1 MEEKAV
7 AGSPSRDSA
16 RASRSLTSGKIVP
29 SFLVAIAGRFG
40 AGILFGFLAQ
50 EVVMTDS
57 AAVESAARPL
67 PTSSGTETLRNF
79 VGRRWVDSRAR
90 EHLDVHNP
98 ATGEVIARTPLSTAE
113 DLDAAVAAAKG
124 AFPAWRDTPPVIRA
138 RAMFRFKNVLEEDFE
153 ELARIVTT
161 EHGKTL
167 EESRGSV
174 RRGIECVEA
183 ACGTPSLA
191 MGYGLENIAA
201 GIDCQVIRQPIGV
214 CAAIGPFNFPAMV
227 PLWFLPFAVAT
238 GNTFIVKPSEQV
250 PLSQKRI
257 FELLERCDL
266 PPGVVNLVNGGREAV
281 EAICDHPDIR
291 AVSFVGSTPVARAVY
306 QRATHAG
313 KRVQAL
319 GGAKNFVVVMPD
331 ADLDRSIPAIAE
343 SFYGCAGERCLAG
356 SVLVPVGDAH
366 RPARDRMVDAAKSLK
381 IGDGAQPGVA
391 MGPVISA
398 RHRERV
404 VGYIEK
410 GVAEGAELLLDGRG
424 VRVPGRERGFFL
436 GPTIFDGV
444 TPTMSI
450 GREEIFGPVASITPV
465 RTLEEAIAVMHAH
478 PNANATSIFTSSG
491 KAAREFARLASASMV
506 GVNIGVAA
514 PMAHFPFGGAKDS
527 FFGDLKVHGRDTFEF
542 YTDKKVV
549 ISRWF

>member
-1 MEEKAV
+1 MTESSTMNA
-7 AGSPSRDSA
+7 ALPSRDESSA
-16 RASRSLTSGKIVP
+16 TV
-29 SFLVAIAGRFG
+29 
-40 AGILFGFLAQ
+40 
-50 EVVMTDS
+50 
-57 AAVESAARPL
+57 
-67 PTSSGTETLRNF
+67 LRNF
-79 VGRRWVDSRAR
+79 VGGRWVESRAR
-90 EHLDVHNP
+90 DRLDVHNP

-113 DLDAAVAAAKG
+113 DLDTAVQAAKK
-124 AFPAWRDTPPVIRA
+124 AFPVWRDTPVVVRA
-138 RAMFRFKNVLEEDFE
+138 RAMFRFKQLLEENFE

-167 EESRGSV
+167 DESRGSV
-174 RRGIECVEA
+174 RRGIECVEV
-183 ACGTPSLA
+183 ACGAPSLA
-191 MGYGLENIAA
+191 TGYGLENIAS
-201 GIDCQVIRQPIGV
+201 GIDCSVFHQPLGV
-214 CAAIGPFNFPAMV
+214 CAAIAPFNFPAMV

-238 GNTFIVKPSEQV
+238 GNTFLVKPSEQV

-266 PPGVVNLVNGGREAV
+266 PPGVVSLVNGGRELV
-281 EAICDHPDIR
+281 QAICDHPDIR

-331 ADLDRSIPAIAE
+331 ADFDRAMPVISE

-356 SVLVPVGDAH
+356 SVLVPVGEAH
-366 RPARDRMVDAAKSLK
+366 RPARDRMVEAARALK
-381 IGDGAQPGVA
+381 VGDGMDPGVE

-398 RHRERV
+398 KHRERV
-404 VGYIEK
+404 AGYIGK
-410 GVAEGAELLLDGRG
+410 GASEGAQLLLDGRG
-424 VRVPGRERGFFL
+424 VKVPGRERGFFL
-436 GPTIFDGV
+436 GPTVFDGV
-444 TPTMSI
+444 APTMAI

-465 RTLEEAIAVMHAH
+465 DTLEDAIAVMHAH

-491 KAAREFARLASASMV
+491 KAAREFARHATASMV

-514 PMAHFPFGGAKDS
+514 PMAYFPFGGAKDS
-527 FFGDLKVHGRDTFEF
+527 FFGDLKVHGRDAFEF